1 MPSPMKKLILT
12 LALSPLL
19 LLCEP
24 AKAHP
29 GPEHHHGEWIAPK
42 QCSTPSPNGVIHSV
56 PDAGSTVML
65 LGMALSALGI
75 VRKFRS

>member
-1 MPSPMKKLILT
+1 MDRAQT
-12 LALSPLL
+12 VQHAF
-19 LLCEP
+19 
-24 AKAHP
+24 
-29 GPEHHHGEWIAPK
+29 
-42 QCSTPSPNGVIHSV
+42 PNGVIHSV